1 MGNLAINGGK
11 PVYPSNAVMG
21 IPWPPV
27 SEETAERIKELYLSR
42 AWSFNS
48 ETEQAF
54 ERAFSEYHD
63 AKHGIFMANGTVTL
77 ECALLALGVG
87 PGDEVIVPGLTWI
100 ATAMAVHYVGATV
113 VFADVE
119 ADTFCLDPAS
129 VEERI
134 TPKTKA
140 IIPVHLYGSMADLE
154 KLLAIAKKHNLFV
167 IEDCAHMQGGKWAG
181 KGAGSWGDVGSFSFQ
196 QSKTLAAGES
206 GICITNDDRLAL
218 RIYRAKHIGYPPASQ
233 QGQAATAPDEDLIC
247 HNYRGLAIPARI
259 LLDQLPGLD
268 ALLER
273 YAVFAKTFAEQIADV
288 EGVSLQKPGRLA
300 TRQGYYSF
308 GIVFSEKVWGKVSCQ
323 RLMDAFR
330 AEGAGIGQTYGPVYS
345 HVLFNLKPTDYR
357 NDGCPNVEML
367 NRFGYRFSHQAM
379 YHLTNAEVFSN
390 ILHKLV
396 ANIKELE
403 DLA

>member
-11 PVYPSNAVMG
+11 PVYPTNAVVG

-54 ERAFSEYHD
+54 ERAFAESHD
-63 AKHGIFMANGTVTL
+63 AQHGIFMANGTVTL

-119 ADTFCLDPAS
+119 ADTFCLDPVS

-154 KLLAIAKKHNLFV
+154 KLLAIARKHNLYV
-167 IEDCAHMQGGKWAG
+167 VEDCAHMQGGFWNG
-181 KGAGSWGDVGSFSFQ
+181 
-196 QSKTLAAGES
+196 
-206 GICITNDDRLAL
+206 
-218 RIYRAKHIGYPPASQ
+218 
-233 QGQAATAPDEDLIC
+233 
-247 HNYRGLAIPARI
+247 
-259 LLDQLPGLD
+259 
-268 ALLER
+268 
-273 YAVFAKTFAEQIADV
+273 
-288 EGVSLQKPGRLA
+288 
-300 TRQGYYSF
+300 
-308 GIVFSEKVWGKVSCQ
+308 
-323 RLMDAFR
+323 
-330 AEGAGIGQTYGPVYS
+330 
-345 HVLFNLKPTDYR
+345 
-357 NDGCPNVEML
+357 
-367 NRFGYRFSHQAM
+367 
-379 YHLTNAEVFSN
+379 
-390 ILHKLV
+390 
-396 ANIKELE
+396 
-403 DLA
+403 